1 MERKVTGKCVDYT
14 HDGKGVVKIDRIPIF
29 IENLI
34 KDEEADILITKKD
47 KGFNLGKVEKL
58 LSVSK
63 NRCKPICENYKY
75 CGGCNLQHMKYEEQ
89 LSFKRKRVE
98 DVLKHIGGVEV
109 SVPDVLGME
118 DPYKYR
124 NKVQV
129 PIGMSFDGRV
139 IGGFYQK
146 GSHQIINMEKCY
158 IEDEEADKVLETL
171 KKLFNKFEVEPCDI
185 YSNTGLV
192 RYVIIR
198 RSYLNG
204 DMMVVIVT
212 RTKQFPKIKNIITE
226 LKDKHKNVKT
236 VVQNINN
243 RRTSKVLGD
252 IEYVLDGPGYIE
264 DEILGLKF
272 KISAKSFYQVNP
284 KQTIVLYS
292 KAMEFANLTKKD
304 RVLDA
309 YCGVGTIGL
318 IAARNAKEV
327 VGVEIV
333 KEAIVDAKKNA
344 INNGINN
351 ATFYALDAAD
361 YMVDKR
367 RKKDE
372 FDVVFV
378 DPPRDGCS
386 QKFIKALLTMAPKRI
401 VYISCDPSS
410 LARDLKQLKHA
421 YSLEKIQCVDM
432 FPQTYHVETVT
443 LLIHTENSD
452 N

>member
-1 MERKVTGKCVDYT
+1 MERKITGTCIDYT
-14 HDGKGVVKIDRIPIF
+14 HDGKGVIKVDRMPIF
-29 IENLI
+29 VENLV
-34 KDEEADILITKKD
+34 KDEEAEVLITKKE

-58 LSVSK
+58 LTVSP

-75 CGGCNLQHMKYEEQ
+75 CGGCNVQHMKYEEQ
-89 LSFKRKRVE
+89 LAFKRKRVQ
-98 DVLKHIGGVEV
+98 DVIKHIGGLDVEV
-109 SVPDVLGME
+109 PEVLGM
-118 DPYKYR
+118 DNPYKYR

-146 GSHQIINMEKCY
+146 GTHQIINMEKCY
-158 IEDEEADKVLETL
+158 IEDEEADKVLATL
-171 KKLFNKFEVEPCDI
+171 KKLFNKYEVEPGDS
-185 YSNTGLV
+185 YTGTGLL

-204 DMMVVIVT
+204 DMMVVLVT
-212 RTKQFPKIKNIITE
+212 QTRKFPNVKSIITE
-226 LKDKHKNVKT
+226 LRDKHPQVKT

-252 IEYVLDGPGYIE
+252 YEIVLYGPSYIE

-284 KQTIVLYS
+284 AQTIVLYS
-292 KAMEFANLTKKD
+292 KAMEFAELTKKD
-304 RVLDA
+304 KVLDA

-318 IAARNAKEV
+318 IASRNAKEV

-344 INNGINN
+344 TNNGIKN
-351 ATFYALDAAD
+351 AEFYALDAANF
-361 YMVDKR
+361 MVDKR

-386 QKFIKALLTMAPKRI
+386 QKFIKALLYMNPKRI

-421 YSLEKIQCVDM
+421 YNLVKIQPVDM
-432 FPQTYHVETVT
+432 FPKTYHVETVVR
-443 LLIHTENSD
+443 LDRIEK
-452 N
+452 

>member
-1 MERKVTGKCVDYT
+1 MERLIKGVCVDYT
-14 HDGKGVVKIDRIPIF
+14 HDGKGVVKIDRMPIF
-29 IENLI
+29 VDNLLMG
-34 KDEEADILITKKD
+34 EEAEILITKKE
-47 KGFNLGKVEKL
+47 KGFYLGKVEKL
-58 LSVSK
+58 LTVSK
-63 NRCKPICENYKY
+63 ERCKPLCENYKF

-89 LSFKRKRVE
+89 LRFKQKRVQ
-98 DVLKHIGGVEV
+98 DVLKHIGGVDIEV
-109 SVPDVLGME
+109 PPVLGMS

-139 IGGFYQK
+139 IGGFYHE

-158 IEDEEADKVLETL
+158 IEDEEADKVLKTL
-171 KKLFNKFEVEPCDI
+171 KMLFNKYEVEPCDS
-185 YSNTGLV
+185 YSGTGLL

-198 RSYLNG
+198 RSHLNG
-204 DMMVVIVT
+204 DMMVVLVT
-212 RTKQFPKIKNIITE
+212 YKKAFPKIRSIITE
-226 LKDKHKNVKT
+226 LKDKHKQVKT

-252 IEYVLDGPGYIE
+252 YEYILDGPGFIE

-284 KQTIVLYS
+284 TQTIVLYS
-292 KAMEFANLTKKD
+292 KAMEFANLSKED

-344 INNGINN
+344 INNNINN
-351 ATFYALDAAD
+351 ATFYALDAAN

-372 FDVVFV
+372 FDMVFV
-378 DPPRDGCS
+378 DPPRNGCS
-386 QKFIKALLTMAPKRI
+386 EKFIKALLTMCPKRV

-410 LARDLKQLKHA
+410 LARDLKSLKTK
-421 YSLEKIQCVDM
+421 YDLVRVQCVDM
-432 FPQTYHVETVT
+432 FPQTYHVETVA
-443 LLIHTENSD
+443 LLERKED
-452 N
+452 L